1 MHFIVL
7 LLVLVVALRSLLY
20 CWDCGLYNILLHV
33 PLSSSSPAEYR
44 ITYCWRSRR
53 AAAWWSKGAFGF
65 PHSKCQ
71 TVVVVVVIANGTV
84 LAKNSNY
91 ILLAATK
98 FIFAVVSYMALLL
111 QDNCLHI
118 VWFLWDVII
127 TILTD
132 LPANNIGLFFAWIV
146 VCAFVECWL
155 VAGSFNC
162 QWMNK
167 RRVNYLPKFNARS
180 AHLSHYYYY
189 YYYSNW
195 DQDDRKQ
202 CWWWL
207 LLLR

>member
-1 MHFIVL
+1 MIE
-7 LLVLVVALRSLLY
+7 
-20 CWDCGLYNILLHV
+20 G
-33 PLSSSSPAEYR
+33 SS
-44 ITYCWRSRR
+44 
-53 AAAWWSKGAFGF
+53 FGF

-91 ILLAATK
+91 ILLAATRL
-98 FIFAVVSYMALLL
+98 IFAVVSYMALLL
-111 QDNCLHI
+111 YKTTVCILCDFYGTWSSL
-118 VWFLWDVII
+118 
-127 TILTD
+127 LTD

-146 VCAFVECWL
+146 VCAFVEWL
-155 VAGSFNC
+155 LLAGSFNC